1 MREGRHSIPV
11 VSRGFSKTQLMPELR
26 RILSCKSPTAIPI
39 SSTRGK
45 GALGP
50 LLSALAGA
58 SRRETR
64 TLNLTEST
72 ELGLLSHC
80 HHSCFTTKLNI
91 YSCFFSQVIQMFRGC
106 KQEDMPPHIFAAA
119 QSAYRNML
127 ATRMDQ
133 SVVLMGHS
141 GSGKT
146 INSRHIMHYLAAAA
160 SSQHSALT
168 GGLLQSKL

>member
-1 MREGRHSIPV
+1 
-11 VSRGFSKTQLMPELR
+11 
-26 RILSCKSPTAIPI
+26 
-39 SSTRGK
+39 
-45 GALGP
+45 
-50 LLSALAGA
+50 
-58 SRRETR
+58 
-64 TLNLTEST
+64 
-72 ELGLLSHC
+72 
-80 HHSCFTTKLNI
+80 
-91 YSCFFSQVIQMFRGC
+91 MFRGC

-146 INSRHIMHYLAAAA
+146 INSRHIMHYLVAAA

-168 GGLLQSKL
+168 GELFYPLTPLKSSDQHNKKKSLKIHPSFRQSLAF